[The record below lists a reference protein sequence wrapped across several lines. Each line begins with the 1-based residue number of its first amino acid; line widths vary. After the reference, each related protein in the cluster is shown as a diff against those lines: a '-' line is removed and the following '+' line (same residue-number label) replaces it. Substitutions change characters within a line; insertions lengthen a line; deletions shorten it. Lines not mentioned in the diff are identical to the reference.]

1 MSEAGL
7 LSERPTT
14 GLKFDKKLSDTERS
28 SRVIIMEKSPSTIG
42 THYRLSTLKEVN
54 KHDPFDTGFDSFR
67 CETSSVKL
75 EKVGWGSCG
84 CFDLRRFQQLS
95 SHSRK

>member
-28 SRVIIMEKSPSTIG
+28 SRVIISEKSPSTIG

-54 KHDPFDTGFDSFR
+54 KHDPFDTGFDSFSMN
-67 CETSSVKL
+67 T
-75 EKVGWGSCG
+75 G
-84 CFDLRRFQQLS
+84 RFGPVHTITKNQHIPESTLNTKK
-95 SHSRK
+95 H